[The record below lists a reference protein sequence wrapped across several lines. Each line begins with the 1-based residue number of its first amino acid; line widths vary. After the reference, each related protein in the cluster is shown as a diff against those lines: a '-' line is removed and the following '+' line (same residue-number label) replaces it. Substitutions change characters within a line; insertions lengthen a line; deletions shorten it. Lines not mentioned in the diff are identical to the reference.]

1 MAPVK
6 GGFGGFPN
14 DISDVMQGSI
24 YAYIL
29 CMALA
34 YRMYHDIY
42 IISEERTTLGGDPT
56 RRAGKAKAIAAANSA
71 ELRSF
76 RRGCMALQSSKDKG
90 SKQVSTTYF
99 CFQALGMAVPCNS
112 REVKLRAFR
121 LRCFFI
127 LSFQLCCLAVLCL
140 RRSYP
145 KCLKN
150 KTKCW
155 PLFSTVPPV
164 FSSKIC
170 PKNKTECSPFS
181 TGK

>member
-1 MAPVK
+1 MSCMLPPISPTCSPWGGM
-6 GGFGGFPN
+6 GGF
-14 DISDVMQGSI
+14 QE
-24 YAYIL
+24 Y
-29 CMALA
+29 C
-34 YRMYHDIY
+34 
-42 IISEERTTLGGDPT
+42 
-56 RRAGKAKAIAAANSA
+56 A

-76 RRGCMALQSSKDKG
+76 RRGCMALRSSKDKG
-90 SKQVSTTYF
+90 SKLVSPTYF
-99 CFQALGMAVPCNS
+99 CFQALGMAVHCNS

-127 LSFQLCCLAVLCL
+127 LSFQLCCLAVLRL
-140 RRSYP
+140 RRSYQ

-170 PKNKTECSPFS
+170 KKKTECSPFS
-181 TGK
+181 TWK

>member
-1 MAPVK
+1 MTICSLQLPVLDLILHSPALEGICRTLQRK
-6 GGFGGFPN
+6 HCLGKNKIQSIPK
-14 DISDVMQGSI
+14 SD
-24 YAYIL
+24 
-29 CMALA
+29 
-34 YRMYHDIY
+34 
-42 IISEERTTLGGDPT
+42 ELGEPSY
-56 RRAGKAKAIAAANSA
+56 SA

-140 RRSYP
+140 RRSYQT
-145 KCLKN
+145 C
-150 KTKCW
+150 
-155 PLFSTVPPV
+155 
-164 FSSKIC
+164 
-170 PKNKTECSPFS
+170 
-181 TGK
+181 

>member
-1 MAPVK
+1 MDNFLTPCSP
-6 GGFGGFPN
+6 FGG
-14 DISDVMQGSI
+14 
-24 YAYIL
+24 
-29 CMALA
+29 
-34 YRMYHDIY
+34 
-42 IISEERTTLGGDPT
+42 
-56 RRAGKAKAIAAANSA
+56 AANSA

-170 PKNKTECSPFS
+170 KKSKRNARPFQLGNNLRPIFWYCVVGFLPKYV
-181 TGK
+181 